1 MSSSNKGANGMD
13 SYNLWIIIVIGLASN
28 LDNAGVGI
36 AYGVRN
42 IRIPWYSNL
51 TISFISFLAT
61 LVSGLFGNWI
71 STHIPVWISHLIGTV
86 VIVSVGVWVLLQPLA
101 NQIRSRHNNTNNF
114 THFIS
119 NPEKADKDQSQSIS
133 LPESILLGTALAM
146 NALAGGFN
154 AGITSLNIWCT
165 SLAVGVIS
173 YVLLWACA
181 ALGAKYIAERFGNVA
196 TVISGLLLV
205 LIGINQM
212 F

>member
-1 MSSSNKGANGMD
+1 MD
-13 SYNLWIIIVIGLASN
+13 SYNLWIIIMIGLAAN

-71 STHIPVWISHLIGTV
+71 SIHIPSWISHLIGTV
-86 VIVSVGVWVLLQPLA
+86 VIIAVGIWVLLQPLA
-101 NQIRSRHNNTNNF
+101 NQIRARHADSGNF
-114 THFIS
+114 THLIS
-119 NPEKADKDQSQSIS
+119 NPEKADKDRSQSIS
-133 LPESILLGTALAM
+133 LTESILLGTALAM

-165 SLAVGVIS
+165 SLMVGVIS
-173 YVLLWACA
+173 YVLLWACT

-196 TVISGLLLV
+196 TVISGLLLI